1 MSINGKLVNPEQL
14 YQVLVKLV
22 PEDVSIKG
30 KEVSEVQLNHELIK
44 LLPPIK
50 VASKLFKLIQPLN
63 PELQSAIILLGAEPT
78 ATTIFLY
85 VALLLMIGLKY
96 VPVIC
101 LNRTV
106 CGLAL
111 VNVCT
116 AVVSVST
123 VPSPQSTITVPSVP
137 KLGRAKSE
145 PTMRQFHQPS
155 FSTTELISFW
165 LMLRG

>member
-1 MSINGKLVNPEQL
+1 VQL
-14 YQVLVKLV
+14 SHALVKSV
-22 PEDVSIKG
+22 
-30 KEVSEVQLNHELIK
+30 
-44 LLPPIK
+44 PPIS
-50 VASKLFKLIQPLN
+50 VASKLFKL
-63 PELQSAIILLGAEPT
+63 LQVLTKPVQSTIILLGAEPN
-78 ATTIFLY
+78 ATTFKRC
-85 VALLLMIGLKY
+85 VALLLTLGLNV
-96 VPVIC
+96 VPLPI

-106 CGLAL
+106 CGLAF

-123 VPSPQSTITVPSVP
+123 VPSPQSTITVPSVV